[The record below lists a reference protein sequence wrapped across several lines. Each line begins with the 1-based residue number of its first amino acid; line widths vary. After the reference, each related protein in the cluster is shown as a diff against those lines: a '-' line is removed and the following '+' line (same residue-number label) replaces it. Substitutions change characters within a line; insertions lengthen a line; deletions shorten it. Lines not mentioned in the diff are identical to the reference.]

1 MAFMTAQ
8 KSWQVKYADPLLQY
22 ILSRELGCSPTLA
35 LLLLN
40 RGICTVEEAREFLEG
55 DLDGLHNPFLMKDM
69 DRAVERILTAITHK
83 EKIMVYGDYDA
94 DGITGTALLM
104 KVTEQL
110 GGNVDYYI
118 PHRLHEGYGLHQQ
131 AVQQAKKA
139 GFSLIVTV
147 DCGISGADVV
157 AWANEAGGP
166 DFVITDHHHVA
177 AELPAAAA
185 VINPQRPDCT
195 YPFRNLAGVGVA
207 LKLAQALLQ
216 AAPQQN
222 DNWQDYLEL
231 ACVGTVADV
240 VPLQGENRIL
250 VKHGLKYLIKP
261 VNTGLQALLTVSGL
275 KKESLDPK
283 DVSFVL
289 VPRLNATGRMGD
301 ARLAVELLLCK
312 DSVRAEEIAGQ
323 LEKYNRQ
330 RQEVELHV
338 FTGVQNVL
346 KTDPSLAG
354 SRVLVAADAGWHPGV
369 TGIVAARLVERWRRP
384 VLLITVEEDKGK
396 GSGRS
401 VPGFHLYDALY
412 HCRQYLRAFGGHAG
426 AAGFT
431 LEINQLENFRR
442 ALNEYATRVMPEELL
457 APRLEIE
464 ATLSLTE
471 VSEQLVREVL
481 LLSPFGHGNPEPVLG
496 CPAVTVAR
504 SREVGREG
512 GHLKLLLKENGVFL
526 EGIGFHLAEILEEI
540 PEGKVIDL
548 AFTPAMNRWNGQTRV
563 QLEIKEIRPAGT
575 LEEPAAGVSPSGLDL
590 QAAAGDGS
598 SLATGCRSFLNAL
611 FDSALDPLTV
621 EWNKMSLPEFAWNWF
636 KEYKSLC
643 NWIYLPS
650 WCEDYPESAPA
661 CASPACAS
669 HADRHADR
677 PADRHADRP
686 AMCSS
691 SGKNLPLIDL
701 RGTTG
706 RPSMLASLITG
717 EKQTLIIVDCAY
729 RTLELAAYLRR
740 ASSNYDRPVAFLHH
754 QLSPAE
760 REAILCFFAE
770 GTIKTLVT
778 TSSFLPALKDTK
790 IDQLMVYNLPC
801 DQQEWLSTLAV
812 PLPEK
817 TGQVYLLFGKGDI
830 KALETHLFSLAPDR
844 NSLARLYMLTRQ
856 LNNENVLRLLTGLTS
871 TLQKSGLKWFR
882 EYTAGI
888 GLAVFHEL
896 GLIECHRQ
904 DDQYIISLPPAPKE
918 KLNLEDSRTFRR
930 GQKMK
935 DRVKIWQE
943 RLLSVPVKEAGFLA
957 GE

>member
-1 MAFMTAQ
+1 
-8 KSWQVKYADPLLQY
+8 
-22 ILSRELGCSPTLA
+22 
-35 LLLLN
+35 
-40 RGICTVEEAREFLEG
+40 
-55 DLDGLHNPFLMKDM
+55 
-69 DRAVERILTAITHK
+69 
-83 EKIMVYGDYDA
+83 
-94 DGITGTALLM
+94 
-104 KVTEQL
+104 
-110 GGNVDYYI
+110 
-118 PHRLHEGYGLHQQ
+118 
-131 AVQQAKKA
+131 
-139 GFSLIVTV
+139 
-147 DCGISGADVV
+147 
-157 AWANEAGGP
+157 
-166 DFVITDHHHVA
+166 VA

-195 YPFRNLAGVGVA
+195 YPFRNLAGAGVA
-207 LKLAQALLQ
+207 LKLAQALLRPAR
-216 AAPQQN
+216 AAAGGQSTPQQN

-231 ACVGTVADV
+231 ACVGTIADV

-250 VKHGLKYLIKP
+250 VKHGLKYLTKP

-312 DSVRAEEIAGQ
+312 DAVRAKEIAGQ

-346 KTDPSLAG
+346 KTDISLAG

-369 TGIVAARLVERWRRP
+369 TGIVAARLVEHWRRP
-384 VLLITVEEDKGK
+384 VLLITIEEDKGK

-412 HCRQYLRAFGGHAG
+412 HCRQYLHAFGGHAG
-426 AAGFT
+426 AAGFA

-442 ALNEYATRVMPEELL
+442 ALNDYATRVMPEELL

-464 ATLSLTE
+464 ATLRLHE

-526 EGIGFHLAEILEEI
+526 EGIGFHLAGILEEI

-548 AFTPAMNRWNGQTRV
+548 AFTPALDRWNGQTRV

-575 LEEPAAGVSPSGLDL
+575 LEEPAAGVSPSGHDS

-598 SLATGCRSFLNAL
+598 SLATGCRSFLNTL
-611 FDSALDPLTV
+611 FDSALDPLTAK
-621 EWNKMSLPEFAWNWF
+621 WNKMSLPEFAWNWF
-636 KEYKSLC
+636 KEYKSTS

-661 CASPACAS
+661 MYSL
-669 HADRHADR
+669 
-677 PADRHADRP
+677 
-686 AMCSS
+686 

-701 RGTTG
+701 RNTTG
-706 RPSMLASLITG
+706 RPSMLASLIAG
-717 EKQTLIIVDCAY
+717 AKQTVIIADCAY
-729 RTLELAAYLRR
+729 RTLELSAYLRR
-740 ASSNYDRPVAFLHH
+740 ASFNYDQPVAFFHH

-778 TSSFLPALKDTK
+778 TASFLPALKGTK
-790 IDQLMVYNLPC
+790 IDRLIVYNLPC
-801 DQQEWLSTLAV
+801 DQQEWLLILAV

-817 TGQVYLLFGKGDI
+817 TGQVYLLFGKEDK
-830 KALETHLFSLAPDR
+830 KAVEAHLSSLAPDR
-844 NSLARLYMLTRQ
+844 DCLARLYMLTRQ

-871 TLQKSGLKWFR
+871 TLQKNGLKLFR
-882 EYTAGI
+882 EYTASI

-935 DRVKIWQE
+935 NRVKTWQE
-943 RLLSVPVKEAGFLA
+943 RLLSVPVKEAVFLA